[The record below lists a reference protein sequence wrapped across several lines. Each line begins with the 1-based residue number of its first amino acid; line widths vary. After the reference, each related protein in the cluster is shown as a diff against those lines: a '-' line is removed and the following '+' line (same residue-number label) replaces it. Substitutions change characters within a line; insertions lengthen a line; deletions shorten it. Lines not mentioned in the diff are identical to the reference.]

1 MMNETFYTNGKNKF
15 KNDEFDGNE
24 WSAPYMVD
32 VNEIKDR
39 INSFNL
45 VGRKI
50 KNIRFIGLCY
60 NLRREWIEEIAYNN
74 ATGSEE
80 EKQKFSNYDSIPDEL
95 QYLRFAEIDEPLL
108 IKFEDETESRSIFYD
123 GDIFEIDTPQ
133 QPEFR
138 MSMNSIPWWI
148 DAGTNMPNMEAKVLF
163 SPCIGKTISGVEV
176 NTYLTKRDP
185 MAFEDFSD
193 GSERELISSI
203 ILRLE
208 DGTGILIEGWLDFCH
223 VSCVNSANETMLI
236 PFEDLKKGLFNWED
250 IHVDSVSG
258 FESHGGT
265 MFFGR
270 CGADHCKETY
280 MTLCPS
286 NSDSRL
292 HISVEDFTLYAWS
305 IGNLFEW
312 FDEYGDYEYSY
323 LQWASILEEAEKI
336 LSFTTFDALFDY
348 RTSLKVRSEDK
359 FRGNYFLNEMNCQGR
374 SFWTRRET
382 FRKQLKEMQEWTAMV
397 LGENDSISIYGF

>member
-1 MMNETFYTNGKNKF
+1 
-15 KNDEFDGNE
+15 
-24 WSAPYMVD
+24 
-32 VNEIKDR
+32 
-39 INSFNL
+39 
-45 VGRKI
+45 
-50 KNIRFIGLCY
+50 
-60 NLRREWIEEIAYNN
+60 
-74 ATGSEE
+74 
-80 EKQKFSNYDSIPDEL
+80 
-95 QYLRFAEIDEPLL
+95 
-108 IKFEDETESRSIFYD
+108 
-123 GDIFEIDTPQ
+123 
-133 QPEFR
+133 
-138 MSMNSIPWWI
+138 
-148 DAGTNMPNMEAKVLF
+148 
-163 SPCIGKTISGVEV
+163 
-176 NTYLTKRDP
+176 
-185 MAFEDFSD
+185 
-193 GSERELISSI
+193 
-203 ILRLE
+203 
-208 DGTGILIEGWLDFCH
+208 
-223 VSCVNSANETMLI
+223 
-236 PFEDLKKGLFNWED
+236 
-250 IHVDSVSG
+250 
-258 FESHGGT
+258 

-336 LSFTTFDALFDY
+336 LSLTTFDALFDY